1 VTAPPLAVLRA
12 IGSLDLRPLAA
23 SDQCCGSAGIFNLTQ
38 PEVAAR
44 VVAPKL
50 VQIASTRAAVVATAN
65 PGCLMQIGGALQLAG
80 SAVVTRHPVEL
91 LDAAYAQEVV
101 RG

>member
-1 VTAPPLAVLRA
+1 
-12 IGSLDLRPLAA
+12 
-23 SDQCCGSAGIFNLTQ
+23 
-38 PEVAAR
+38 
-44 VVAPKL
+44 
-50 VQIASTRAAVVATAN
+50 
-65 PGCLMQIGGALQLAG
+65 MQIGGALQLAG